1 MHMSEVLFIWMTT
14 NGLEMNVQI
23 AFSLESIESIQTT
36 DRVRRVVLLINGRF
50 NYLSVPCWHRKE
62 ECERYYHYTESL
74 IDLTR
79 TWPLRI
85 RKTISYDSIGRPIIT
100 HDLYQD
106 SFLLSNGNCIPFVV
120 RFSWWYFIYCQRE
133 SIIIWEYSKKTYF
146 QVFKWAEVNENEW
159 ESVGLKRELWKSMK
173 WDEHP
178 WESIETR
185 QKPMGVSGTEWAS
198 MGIGWERV
206 GMRQTVTNW
215 FDISEH
221 LSCL

>member
-106 SFLLSNGNCIPFVV
+106 SFLLSNGNCIPFVF
-120 RFSWWYFIYCQRE
+120 RFSWWYFYLLSKRVNHYLGIFIENSFSSVQMGGSQR
-133 SIIIWEYSKKTYF
+133 
-146 QVFKWAEVNENEW
+146 KWMGISGIEEGIMEIDEVRW
-159 ESVGLKRELWKSMK
+159 
-173 WDEHP
+173 
-178 WESIETR
+178 T
-185 QKPMGVSGTEWAS
+185 S
-198 MGIGWERV
+198 MGIDW
-206 GMRQTVTNW
+206 
-215 FDISEH
+215 D
-221 LSCL
+221 